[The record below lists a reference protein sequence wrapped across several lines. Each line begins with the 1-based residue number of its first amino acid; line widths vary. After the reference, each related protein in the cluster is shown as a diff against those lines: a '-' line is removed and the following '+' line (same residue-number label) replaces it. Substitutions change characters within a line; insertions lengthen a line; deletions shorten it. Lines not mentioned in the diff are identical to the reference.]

1 MGKFETISAIGAK
14 SYTLFSKNSFN
25 KILAL
30 DRDLPMYSF
39 YNEGR
44 DVSIEI
50 YLDSPNNL
58 LLSAGILLSKVVEEG
73 KAYFKVERE
82 EYLSERKSLVKDKK
96 IFIHPIGVKDS
107 VFDHTLFLIDGITS
121 MFFTKFHI
129 DLENVLKTLV
139 PKLQIESKRDH
150 FKILSGKGFKAEMIY
165 EKIQVK
171 NYDTKRKN
179 EFLMLNVNQT
189 SNKLNL
195 EEFNDFTSKLEKYC
209 KEAILI
215 EDTKYEIAK
224 KITK

>member
-1 MGKFETISAIGAK
+1 MGKFETISSIGVK

-25 KILAL
+25 KVLAL

-39 YNEGR
+39 SNEGR
-44 DVSIEI
+44 DISVEI

-58 LLSAGILLSKVVEEG
+58 LLSAGILLSKVIEEG

-82 EYLSERKSLVKDKK
+82 YLPERKSLVKDKK
-96 IFIHPIGVKDS
+96 IFIHPIGIKDS

-139 PKLQIESKRDH
+139 PKLEIKSKRDH

-165 EKIQVK
+165 ERIEVK

-179 EFLMLNVNQT
+179 GFLMLNINQT
-189 SNKLNL
+189 SNKLSL
-195 EEFNDFTSKLEKYC
+195 DEFNDFTSKLEKYC
-209 KEAILI
+209 KEVILI
-215 EDTKYEIAK
+215 EDTKHEIAK